1 MGQTVRVFWYPTHV
15 DATSG
20 KEWNRVRVLAHGSK
34 QKFTQPDTLLVVF
47 RRKVCNGTD
56 NAKLC
61 HAITISGQL

>member
-1 MGQTVRVFWYPTHV
+1 MEQSACVGL
-15 DATSG
+15 
-20 KEWNRVRVLAHGSK
+20 LAHGSK